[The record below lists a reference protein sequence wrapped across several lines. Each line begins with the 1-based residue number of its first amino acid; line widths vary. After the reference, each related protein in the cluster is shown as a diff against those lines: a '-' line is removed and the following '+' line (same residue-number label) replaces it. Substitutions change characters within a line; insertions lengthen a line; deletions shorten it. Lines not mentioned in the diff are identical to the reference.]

1 MRYDERKK
9 GIRAETRWEHWTD
22 EHYHNVKMKKIYP
35 NAKGVKKEKTE
46 EKDAG
51 SKAAES

>member
-1 MRYDERKK
+1 MMKEKK
-9 GIRAETRWEHWTD
+9 GSGRKPDGTD
-22 EHYHNVKMKKIYP
+22 EHYDDVKMKKIYP